1 MNQEYH
7 PANIR
12 GTLGK
17 HILTDGMHIVP
28 DFEKSYGARL
38 VDQNTGKMYLDC
50 YTQFASQPLGW
61 NHKYLKDQ
69 KRRMDKVTEVRIA
82 NCDLYTPEYAQFVD
96 TFGKITSNF
105 RNHFYIDG
113 GALAVENA
121 LKCAFDWKAQK
132 LGLKDSD
139 EVNNFNVVHLKE
151 AFHGRSGYTLSLT
164 NTDPNKTKWFPKF
177 NWTRV
182 LNPKLHPYEDTGM
195 SIEEA
200 EETSILQIQ
209 QALEDQ
215 DYPVAAIILEPIQGE
230 GGDNHFRKE
239 YLETLRRLANDYE
252 VMLIFD
258 EVQMGFGAT
267 GEWWACES
275 LGVIPDII
283 AFGKKTQACG
293 FAATDRVHEVK
304 DNVFRKSSRINSTW
318 GGNLVDMVRSTIIIE
333 AMQKEDVLK
342 KVKRVGN
349 HLMSL
354 LEKLQ
359 LKNLRGKGL
368 VVAFDHENRDKLF
381 NKLNEK
387 LLCLKCGQ
395 HSIRLRPPLTFTEND
410 AEYAYQIIK
419 ESLQAKL

>member
-1 MNQEYH
+1 MNPQYH
-7 PANIR
+7 PTNIR

-28 DFEKSYGARL
+28 DFEKSHGARI
-38 VDQNTGKMYLDC
+38 VDQNTGKMYIDC

-61 NHKYLKDQ
+61 NHKVLKEQ

-96 TFGKITSNF
+96 TFGKILPGF

-139 EVNNFNVVHLKE
+139 EVNNFNVIHLKE

-164 NTDPNKTKWFPKF
+164 NTDPNKIKWFPKF

-182 LNPKLHPYEDTGM
+182 LNPKIHNYEDTGM

-200 EETSILQIQ
+200 EEKSVVEIQ
-209 QALEDQ
+209 QALEDASR
-215 DYPVAAIILEPIQGE
+215 PVAAIILEPIQGE
-230 GGDNHFRKE
+230 GGDNYFRKE

-252 VMLIFD
+252 TMLIFD
-258 EVQMGFGAT
+258 EVQMGFGPT
-267 GEWWACES
+267 GKWWAHEA
-275 LGVIPDII
+275 LGVHPDMVV
-283 AFGKKTQACG
+283 FGKKAQVCG
-293 FAATDRVHEVK
+293 FACSDKVHEVK

-318 GGNLVDMVRSTIIIE
+318 GGNLVDMVRSTILIE
-333 AMQKEDVLK
+333 AIQKEGILD
-342 KVKRVGN
+342 KVERVGN
-349 HLMSL
+349 HFMSL
-354 LEKLQ
+354 LKKLP

-368 VVAFDHENRDKLF
+368 IVAFDHYNRDKLF
-381 NKLNEK
+381 SKLNEK
-387 LLCLKCGQ
+387 LLCLKCGN

-410 AEYAYQIIK
+410 CEYTYQVIQEAI
-419 ESLQAKL
+419 STI